1 MMNSILDAFI
11 ASSTND
17 PDCCFHSEER
27 SGAMAWPIN
36 SFEAVLATPSGSG
49 LFRHSPEPIWL
60 LRRLH
65 DCDFGSEPAVTSKS
79 QLRSLYISV
88 KR

>member
-36 SFEAVLATPSGSG
+36 SFDVVLATPSVSG
-49 LFRHSPEPIWL
+49 LSKHTGRG
-60 LRRLH
+60 RRYSYL
-65 DCDFGSEPAVTSKS
+65 GGVP
-79 QLRSLYISV
+79 
-88 KR
+88 